1 MAFCPEKR
9 AVVAALLLFEAL
21 SSSEDEELPTKRRM
35 WVKPYLRRHREQ
47 GCYAN
52 LMREL
57 ALEDAE
63 AFRSWIR
70 MDTGTFEEL
79 LRKVRPLIEKQDTS
93 FREAIPAGERLAITL
108 RYLATGETFAS
119 MGFQFRRGHNT
130 ISKIVRDVCVAIY
143 EVLAPDYIK
152 VPSTPGEWEQV
163 ARGFEEIWQFPHC
176 LGALDGKH
184 VTICP
189 PQGTGAMYR
198 NYKGTFSI
206 VLMALVDSDLKFL
219 YADVG
224 RNGRMNDSGVWAAT
238 DLRARIDRGIA
249 EFPKAAQLPNSTKT
263 APFVIVGDE
272 GFGMKPYLMRPFPA
286 SELEDAERIFNYR
299 LSRGRRIVENGFGIL
314 RNRFQ
319 VYGAPLRHKPDRA
332 VKVVKATIAL
342 HNYLRTKNGTRARYT
357 PPDSLDV
364 EDVLTVAVRQGSWR
378 KGVNDKAVFPLE
390 RIGGRQPDDAKAVR
404 EVFRDY
410 FMNEGQV
417 SWQWKVLE

>member
-1 MAFCPEKR
+1 
-9 AVVAALLLFEAL
+9 
-21 SSSEDEELPTKRRM
+21 
-35 WVKPYLRRHREQ
+35 
-47 GCYAN
+47 
-52 LMREL
+52 
-57 ALEDAE
+57 
-63 AFRSWIR
+63 
-70 MDTGTFEEL
+70 
-79 LRKVRPLIEKQDTS
+79 
-93 FREAIPAGERLAITL
+93 
-108 RYLATGETFAS
+108 

-364 EDVLTVAVRQGSWR
+364 EDVLTVTVRQGSWR

>member
-184 VTICP
+184 VTI
-189 PQGTGAMYR
+189 
-198 NYKGTFSI
+198 S
-206 VLMALVDSDLKFL
+206 
-219 YADVG
+219 
-224 RNGRMNDSGVWAAT
+224 
-238 DLRARIDRGIA
+238 DLRARIGRGIA

-364 EDVLTVAVRQGSWR
+364 EDVLTVTVRQGSWR